1 MVSYHTHT
9 HLIINELHYFLVG
22 NCDKD
27 LTVPGREAY
36 KRKLQC
42 HESLLSSGVP
52 ATEEFPGTK
61 HERLTPHDR

>member
-27 LTVPGREAY
+27 LTVPGRVTHKDERQRY
-36 KRKLQC
+36 
-42 HESLLSSGVP
+42 EPLLHGSVP